1 MHKKGPEQGNRLR
14 LESSP
19 YLLQHQDNPVD
30 WYPWSDEAFER
41 AKQEDK
47 PILLSV
53 GYAAC
58 HWCHVMAH
66 ESFENE
72 EIARLMNQH
81 FVNIKVDREERPDLD
96 GIYQNALAVLGE
108 HGGWPLTMFL
118 TPKGE
123 PFWGGTYFPPE
134 PRYGRPGFGQVL
146 QALSDAYQED
156 REKIAGNVAAIAN
169 ALRKLS
175 NPESG
180 EPVTPELIERAS
192 KSLLREIDPVHGGI
206 GRAPKF
212 PQPSILKLLWRAW
225 RRNGEAAYRDAV
237 LLSLHK
243 MSQGGIYD
251 HLGGGYARYS
261 TDERWLVPHFEKM
274 LYDNAQLLEL
284 LTLAAAESDDPLFAQ
299 RREETIDWILREMIA
314 EDENGEA
321 SGAFAATL
329 DADSEG
335 EEGRFYVWQEDEID
349 RLLEPGTSD
358 LFKTVY
364 DVSRSGNWEDKNIL
378 NRTEHAAWR
387 GAEEEALLSSA
398 RSQLF
403 QERRKRIHPGW
414 DDKVLADWN
423 GMTIAALAR
432 AAFCA
437 NRPDWLSAA
446 ERAYAVIL
454 EKLDKQGRLHH
465 SWRRGLLRSDGTLDD
480 YAAMISAALT
490 LHQFSGSHDYFDQ
503 ALTWLKT
510 VETLF
515 ADEDKGGF
523 YLTAA
528 DAADLIVRP
537 KHALDNATPA
547 ANGVL
552 AFELARLFHM
562 TGDRAYANLAEQTI
576 AAFTG
581 DVEKQF
587 YAMPTLLT
595 AAEFLSSGRQ
605 IICIGDAGTA
615 PFETLLAPLRES
627 PDLHDVIQ
635 ILAPGS
641 NLPEGHPAAGKGLV
655 DGKPAVYICQQ
666 QTCSPPITDPA
677 TLQTALRG

>member
-1 MHKKGPEQGNRLR
+1 M
-14 LESSP
+14 
-19 YLLQHQDNPVD
+19 
-30 WYPWSDEAFER
+30 
-41 AKQEDK
+41 
-47 PILLSV
+47 
-53 GYAAC
+53 
-58 HWCHVMAH
+58 
-66 ESFENE
+66 
-72 EIARLMNQH
+72 
-81 FVNIKVDREERPDLD
+81 
-96 GIYQNALAVLGE
+96 
-108 HGGWPLTMFL
+108 
-118 TPKGE
+118 
-123 PFWGGTYFPPE
+123 
-134 PRYGRPGFGQVL
+134 
-146 QALSDAYQED
+146 
-156 REKIAGNVAAIAN
+156 
-169 ALRKLS
+169 
-175 NPESG
+175 
-180 EPVTPELIERAS
+180 IERAS

-314 EDENGEA
+314 EGENGEA

-490 LHQFSGSHDYFDQ
+490 LHQFSGSHDYFD
-503 ALTWLKT
+503 
-510 VETLF
+510 
-515 ADEDKGGF
+515 
-523 YLTAA
+523 
-528 DAADLIVRP
+528 
-537 KHALDNATPA
+537 NATPA